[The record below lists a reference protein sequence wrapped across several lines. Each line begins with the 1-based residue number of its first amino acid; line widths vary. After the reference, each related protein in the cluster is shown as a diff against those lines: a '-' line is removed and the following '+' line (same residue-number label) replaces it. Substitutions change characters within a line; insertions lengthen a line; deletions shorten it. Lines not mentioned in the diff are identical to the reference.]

1 MEMQDSLLQ
10 LIYTIDR
17 YYNAIS
23 FKNPPPPLLFNINGY
38 LETRPSVPRPNVQV
52 GRAVPG
58 T

>member
-23 FKNPPPPLLFNINGY
+23 IKNPLSPLLFNINDY
-38 LETRPSVPRPNVQV
+38 LRTRPSVSRPNVQM